1 MVVQNLLRG
10 FRFKRDNFFVV
21 GVIPG
26 PSEPSMNI
34 NTYLKPL
41 VDDLKQ
47 LWTGD
52 GESKRIR
59 AALSCLACDG
69 HRARRGCSRCFK
81 EFPTDKFTEIADYS
95 GFDKSEWEVRSH
107 AIHVHY
113 AILQEAAETETE
125 RKGIEYMSGAR
136 YSVLPYR
143 RAKLTPCICSS

>member
-107 AIHVHY
+107 AIHVTMPFY
-113 AILQEAAETETE
+113 KKLLKLRQKEKELNICQELATVCCH
-125 RKGIEYMSGAR
+125 I
-136 YSVLPYR
+136 VVHN
-143 RAKLTPCICSS
+143 